1 MLLMISLQYG
11 VTIPSFFLLFT
22 SSSFGLSLFL
32 LHKLLG
38 FLSGLFFFLLDALG
52 LELLHINLV
61 VDKIVQR
68 EDGLDKITDVDYI
81 HVIIRFDTEGLNHLL
96 NFQIRQE
103 IENVLEVVHDG
114 LVVAE
119 LAINHLL
126 KVSAHLFKLVAK
138 HFKA

>member
-38 FLSGLFFFLLDALG
+38 FLSGLLFFLLDALG

-68 EDGLDKITDVDYI
+68 EDGLDEITDVDYI
-81 HVIIRFDTEGLNHLL
+81 HVIIGFDTEGLNHLL
-96 NFQIRQE
+96 NFQIR
-103 IENVLEVVHDG
+103 
-114 LVVAE
+114 
-119 LAINHLL
+119 
-126 KVSAHLFKLVAK
+126 
-138 HFKA
+138 